1 MALALVTGAAG
12 GLGSA
17 VARRL
22 ASSGHLVALNDRP
35 GRPVGDLAAELDGI
49 AAPADVSDPDAVRE
63 MVEHIERRTGDH
75 IGILVAN
82 AAYTTLSPFAEH
94 DLADWWRIVDV
105 NLGGTFACA
114 QAVMPGMVER
124 GGGRMVL
131 VSSEWGVTGRPDA
144 TAHSA
149 SKAGVIALAKSL
161 GRELAP
167 LGIAVN
173 AVAPN
178 VIDAGLLEVDAVAA
192 GVTGEEIRARYAARV
207 PLGRIAATEEIAAAI
222 AFLADDRLP
231 ALVGQILHVN
241 GGTTRARA

>member
-1 MALALVTGAAG
+1 MALALITGAAG

-22 ASSGHLVALNDRP
+22 ASCGHLVALNDRP
-35 GRPVGDLAAELDGI
+35 GRSVGDLAAELDGI

-94 DLADWWRIVDV
+94 DLGDWWRIVDV